1 MNISDML
8 PSFEAIQDTFA
19 DPQRLH
25 AIMVHLPIGL
35 TAIGLLLTLGV
46 ILTGSKVPGLRWTT
60 VFVYLIATLA
70 ALWTVQ
76 TGEEAEHSLPAKLT
90 GAALESLEKHES
102 LAEFLWIA
110 LASTAVLVMLSGI
123 RVGWFKAV
131 TLILALIASVGSV
144 AWVGA
149 IGHHGGDLVYTH
161 QVGVPSVGPKGGQDN
176 PGSSQDGKDSEKD
189 GGVTK
194 DSATKDSVTKDAP
207 TKDDA
212 GNTKDSTTK
221 DATDVKDAKDA
232 AKKDANA
239 AERKLPNVTKKDKT
253 IFE

>member
-76 TGEEAEHSLPAKLT
+76 TGEEAEHSLPAELT
-90 GAALESLEKHES
+90 GVALESLEKHES

-110 LASTAVLVMLSGI
+110 LASTAVLIMLSGI
-123 RVGWFKAV
+123 RVGWFKSV
-131 TLILALIASVGSV
+131 TLILALVASVGSV

-161 QVGVPSVGPKGGQDN
+161 EVGVPSVGPKSDQEN
-176 PGSSQDGKDSEKD
+176 PPSSQDGKDAKKD
-189 GGVTK
+189 SATK
-194 DSATKDSVTKDAP
+194 DSATKDTP

-212 GNTKDSTTK
+212 GETKDSATK
-221 DATDVKDAKDA
+221 DGKDAKDA
-232 AKKDANA
+232 ANKDAN
-239 AERKLPNVTKKDKT
+239 AERKLPDVTKKDKS
-253 IFE
+253 IFD